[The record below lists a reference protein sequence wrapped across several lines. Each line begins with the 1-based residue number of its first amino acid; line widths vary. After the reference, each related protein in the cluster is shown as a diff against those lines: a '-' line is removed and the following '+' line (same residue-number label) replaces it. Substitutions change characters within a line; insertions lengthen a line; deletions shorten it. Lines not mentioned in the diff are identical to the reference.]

1 MTDSATETP
10 EEGDNEPYSPP
21 PQTSDREYQKP
32 GQPQSDRLP
41 MAPRQRELVNSFKKI
56 IAQHLQEVEGKTT
69 GEFLEVLALEL
80 WRETRKPQP

>member
-1 MTDSATETP
+1 MTDEAGKDTP
-10 EEGDNEPYSPP
+10 DIHSPP
-21 PQTSDREYQKP
+21 PQTSDRDYGESR
-32 GQPQSDRLP
+32 PQSDSLP

-80 WRETRKPQP
+80 WRETRKP